1 LRLARPE
8 GLEPPAYWFEA
19 NRSIRLSYGRAFVF
33 PIISGGPVRIFCLTL
48 EPVPAFILQV
58 MVNGQPR
65 AWLRSGELAEQA
77 GVSTD
82 TLRHYERLGILA
94 KPRRSDGNYRM
105 YPPDSVTRVRLVRQ
119 ALAIGFSLPELAKIF
134 KVRDQGGAPCR
145 QVRAIA
151 EEKLARIERELAD
164 LAALRDQLRVLLK
177 AWDQQLERTPD
188 GQPARLLESLIGAAS
203 GNRLTKET

>member
-1 LRLARPE
+1 
-8 GLEPPAYWFEA
+8 
-19 NRSIRLSYGRAFVF
+19 
-33 PIISGGPVRIFCLTL
+33 
-48 EPVPAFILQV
+48 
-58 MVNGQPR
+58 MVNGQTR

-82 TLRHYERLGILA
+82 TLRHYERMGILA

-119 ALAIGFSLPELAKIF
+119 ALAIGFSLPELQKIL
-134 KVRDQGGAPCR
+134 KVRDQGGAPCK

-164 LAALRDQLRVLLK
+164 RAAVRDQLRALLA
-177 AWDQQLERTPD
+177 AWDQKLERTPD
-188 GQPARLLESLIGAAS
+188 GQQARLLETLI
-203 GNRLTKET
+203 RQTKDT

>member
-1 LRLARPE
+1 
-8 GLEPPAYWFEA
+8 
-19 NRSIRLSYGRAFVF
+19 
-33 PIISGGPVRIFCLTL
+33 
-48 EPVPAFILQV
+48 

-105 YPPDSVTRVRLVRQ
+105 YPPDSVMRVRLVRQ

-151 EEKLARIERELAD
+151 EEKLASIERELAD

-177 AWDQQLERTPD
+177 TWDQQLERTPD

-203 GNRLTKET
+203 GHRLTKET

>member
-1 LRLARPE
+1 
-8 GLEPPAYWFEA
+8 
-19 NRSIRLSYGRAFVF
+19 
-33 PIISGGPVRIFCLTL
+33 
-48 EPVPAFILQV
+48 

-105 YPPDSVTRVRLVRQ
+105 YPPDSVMRVRLVRQ

-151 EEKLARIERELAD
+151 EEKLARIERELTD

-177 AWDQQLERTPD
+177 AWDRQLERTPD

-203 GNRLTKET
+203 GHRLTKET

>member
-1 LRLARPE
+1 
-8 GLEPPAYWFEA
+8 
-19 NRSIRLSYGRAFVF
+19 
-33 PIISGGPVRIFCLTL
+33 
-48 EPVPAFILQV
+48 
-58 MVNGQPR
+58 MVNGQTR

-82 TLRHYERLGILA
+82 TLRHYERMGILA

-119 ALAIGFSLPELAKIF
+119 ALAIGFSLPELQKIL
-134 KVRDQGGAPCR
+134 KVRDQGGAPCK

-164 LAALRDQLRVLLK
+164 RAAVRDQLRTLLA
-177 AWDQQLERTPD
+177 AWDQKLERTPD
-188 GQPARLLESLIGAAS
+188 GQQARLLETLI
-203 GNRLTKET
+203 RQTKDT